1 MPYRDEVDESK
12 LWNSAF
18 STPMMTEAFAWA
30 TDLIAGGHTG
40 GVLYA
45 PTRTGKTKTIEL
57 LVEELRSFDGP
68 RSKLESATAWV
79 VTQDRLVMSEGG
91 FWDWLLSEFKHQAA
105 GAKKSPGVKRQ
116 LVIEYVK
123 SLARSSPSGRLVLFV
138 DEAQILE
145 LTELGW
151 FADLFN
157 SLQKVNLELILFLVG
172 SYHLREW
179 IKELEGKRHEHVRSR
194 FFTKEHRLR
203 GLKTLTDFKRCLR
216 RFDVDTKHLESGQT
230 ITQFYLPEWYAGG
243 GRLEE
248 RADLFREGFRAVS
261 PLPDFEVPMAYFVRA
276 VRKMLNDGTP
286 DCEFEEFKSIVVDTG
301 YPKVKLTLDGLP
313 A

>member
-1 MPYRDEVDESK
+1 MENRVSVDETK

-18 STPMMTEAFAWA
+18 STPMMSEAFNWA
-30 TDLIAGGHTG
+30 TELISGGHTG

-57 LVEELRSFDGP
+57 LVDELRSFDGP

-91 FWDWLLSEFKHQAA
+91 FWGWLLAEFRHQAA
-105 GAKKSPGVKRQ
+105 GSKKSPDVKRH
-116 LVIEYVK
+116 LVTEYVK
-123 SLARSSPSGRLVLFV
+123 SLARSSPTGRLVLFV

-157 SLQKVNLELILFLVG
+157 SLQKANLELILILVG

-194 FFTKEHRLR
+194 FFANEHRLR
-203 GLKTLTDFKRCLR
+203 GLRTLSDFKRCLR
-216 RFDVDTKHLESGQT
+216 RFDVDTRHLESGIS
-230 ITQFYLPEWYAGG
+230 ITQFYLPEWFAEG
-243 GRLEE
+243 GRLEN
-248 RADLFREGFRAVS
+248 RADLFREGFRALS
-261 PLPDFEVPMAYFVRA
+261 PVQDFEVPMAYFVRA
-276 VRKMLNDGTP
+276 VRQVLNDSMP
-286 DCEFEEFKSIVVDTG
+286 DCELEEFKAVVTKTG
-301 YPKVKLTLDGLP
+301 YPKVKLSPDDIP